1 MNDANDYRQH
11 AEKIRRLVASVRG
24 HAATAALLLAEEYEA
39 RADQLEGRP
48 MAAAYVGNVDRIG
61 ELVATERETI
71 DRLQVREA
79 DLLMQID
86 KVRHDRVIAEAR
98 IESILK
104 TARMLDM
111 PNPPRRAPA
120 PPSFAEAEIVKPP
133 GGNNGNSNG
142 I

>member
-48 MAAAYVGNVDRIG
+48 LANAYVGNIDRIG
-61 ELVATERETI
+61 ELVATERDAIE
-71 DRLQVREA
+71 RLQVRES
-79 DLLMQID
+79 DLLMQLD

-111 PNPPRRAPA
+111 PNPPRRAPT
-120 PPSFAEAEIVKPP
+120 PPSFAEAEIVKQP
-133 GGNNGNSNG
+133 GGNNGSSG
-142 I
+142 DA

>member
-1 MNDANDYRQH
+1 MNDADDYRQH

-61 ELVATERETI
+61 ELVATERDTI
-71 DRLQVREA
+71 ERLHVRES
-79 DLLMQID
+79 DLLMQL
-86 KVRHDRVIAEAR
+86 DRVRQDRLIAEAR

-111 PNPPRRAPA
+111 PNPPRRAPT
-120 PPSFAEAEIVKPP
+120 PPSFAEAEVVKPH
-133 GGNNGNSNG
+133 NGSEGISASN
-142 I
+142 